1 MFDRKDCTIFGW
13 SLEKTDLQYVL
24 ELNEPCFVKLEPLP
38 ECELDCEVMDVG
50 FLLSD
55 HLKKHTEGSN
65 LIKGSNPSSE
75 PLDWVAQG
83 VRFL

>member
-50 FLLSD
+50 F
-55 HLKKHTEGSN
+55 
-65 LIKGSNPSSE
+65 I
-75 PLDWVAQG
+75 
-83 VRFL
+83 